1 MVCLEKCRAISS
13 KYLDRKVK
21 TNSCTGRV
29 LQFFHLLMVQCEC
42 LKVSQRMQAPDLGS
56 VQCCCSRTLLL
67 GLCLSS
73 TARYLRP
80 DHFKNWATLTC
91 VSCILSQDAC
101 VRTEAKSAYCPLGMQ
116 RSAAVNKKQ
125 LRWRLLLNRNSLR
138 YLIHGF
144 IVSTML
150 PQNGIS
156 DFS

>member
-1 MVCLEKCRAISS
+1 
-13 KYLDRKVK
+13 
-21 TNSCTGRV
+21 
-29 LQFFHLLMVQCEC
+29 
-42 LKVSQRMQAPDLGS
+42 MQAPDLGS

-125 LRWRLLLNRNSLR
+125 LRWRLLWNRNSLR

-144 IVSTML
+144 IVMESVTFHKMDGWMDRQIVVLSSNILMFLQSFSLELATFSLFFRAVLL
-150 PQNGIS
+150 PNC
-156 DFS
+156 FLRMCFVY